1 MPDAAAVR
9 EFVQKALAINNA
21 EYRLVDGELII
32 AKVTVEH
39 PPFLFGPPRL
49 ETVTL
54 NLIFQPEH
62 INKYPGAELA
72 TPGSYRLNWLIDGI
86 RRRGGLTKQ
95 CVTYHTNFRKWQKE
109 IQPLLPVGFP
119 YFFFH
124 HPKLHYRPYL
134 LANFLI
140 SYRTDERRD
149 ELFSVGL
156 DLVSGQILPTLQAD
170 LKQHTLTDRM
180 PVTSTIKEEIP
191 VKEAIAICRAQAEKQ
206 AKKMDPGWIEEA
218 RERFLTELACLK
230 QYYGENR
237 DEVAYR
243 TRAAELHNKFRPRV
257 TLTWINLALLY
268 LPEVS
273 YTLQSLSGEP
283 LPTVLYYPVGSRIE
297 LKDDHAPNPVT
308 GPRVHP
314 VG

>member
-95 CVTYHTNFRKWQKE
+95 CVTYHTNFRKWRRRSAPATGGLPLFLLSPPKVALPSLSVGQL
-109 IQPLLPVGFP
+109 PHLLP
-119 YFFFH
+119 
-124 HPKLHYRPYL
+124 
-134 LANFLI
+134 
-140 SYRTDERRD
+140 
-149 ELFSVGL
+149 
-156 DLVSGQILPTLQAD
+156 
-170 LKQHTLTDRM
+170 DR
-180 PVTSTIKEEIP
+180 
-191 VKEAIAICRAQAEKQ
+191 
-206 AKKMDPGWIEEA
+206 
-218 RERFLTELACLK
+218 
-230 QYYGENR
+230 
-237 DEVAYR
+237 
-243 TRAAELHNKFRPRV
+243 
-257 TLTWINLALLY
+257 
-268 LPEVS
+268 
-273 YTLQSLSGEP
+273 
-283 LPTVLYYPVGSRIE
+283 
-297 LKDDHAPNPVT
+297 
-308 GPRVHP
+308 
-314 VG
+314 

>member
-9 EFVQKALAINNA
+9 EFGQKALAINNA

-273 YTLQSLSGEP
+273 
-283 LPTVLYYPVGSRIE
+283 
-297 LKDDHAPNPVT
+297 
-308 GPRVHP
+308 
-314 VG
+314 